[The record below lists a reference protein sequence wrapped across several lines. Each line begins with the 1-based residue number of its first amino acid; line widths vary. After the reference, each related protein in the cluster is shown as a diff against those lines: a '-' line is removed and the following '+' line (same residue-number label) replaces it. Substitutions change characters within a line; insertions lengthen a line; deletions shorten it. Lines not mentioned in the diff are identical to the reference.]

1 MYAKII
7 NGQVAQFPYTT
18 AELRRDNPSTS
29 FPQNITDEL
38 LAAYDVYKV
47 VHAEPPEFNE
57 TTQKIIDGEFPVFA
71 GGVWTIPRS
80 VAEKSELEI
89 AIEYKNLAAA
99 MRNKRNELL
108 AECDWTQ
115 GKDVPN
121 TVSDFWGAYR
131 QALRDVPLQ
140 VGFPHSVVWPKKPD
154 SSNADR
160 SIEVAYV

>member
-18 AELRRDNPSTS
+18 AELRHDNPSTS

-38 LAAYDVYKV
+38 LAVYGV
-47 VHAEPPEFNE
+47 VAVVRAELPEFDAAR
-57 TTQKIIDGEFPVFA
+57 QKITDRDSPVLVD
-71 GGVWTIPRS
+71 GVWTIQRT
-80 VAEKSELEI
+80 VVEKSELEI
-89 AIEYKNLAAA
+89 AIEYKNLAAV

-154 SSNADR
+154 SSNTDR